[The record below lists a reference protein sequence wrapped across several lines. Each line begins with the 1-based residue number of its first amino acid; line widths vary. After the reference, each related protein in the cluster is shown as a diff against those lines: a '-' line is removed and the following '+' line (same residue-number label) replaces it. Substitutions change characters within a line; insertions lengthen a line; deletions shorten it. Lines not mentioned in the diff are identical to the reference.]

1 MIYKLKRLLS
11 ILIILSTI
19 FLTGCW
25 SSHEVN
31 TLAITVCIGIDKTEN
46 GYLVSEQVLNPRAIA
61 SKKATAESPVVIYTA
76 EGNDLAEIIRR
87 FTTQSSRVLYNAD
100 LRMVVFGE
108 DVAKDGIQ
116 NILDYFLRNYEYRTD
131 FYFVI
136 AKNSTAN
143 EVLGILTPIESVPG
157 FSMYISLKMSE
168 EKWAAMKSIRI
179 IELVNTIIAD
189 GDNPVLT
196 GIEISQD
203 EISPKSTDMLK
214 QSGEYKK
221 LKYTGLGAFNKDKI
235 VGWLDED
242 ESKGYNYITD
252 NVKNTIEY
260 ADYDSKVKITY
271 EIINAKSKTKVYFLE
286 NKPAIEVKI
295 KTKCNIVIVEGEFDV
310 SAEENK
316 QILNKLLAS
325 KVKLLCE
332 KALNKAQKELKTDI
346 FGFGE
351 AIHREYPK
359 TWEKLKDDWNDKF
372 TDLPVNITVEAETN
386 QLGQIKKPLFMKEKE

>member
-1 MIYKLKRLLS
+1 MKLKRLLF

-46 GYLVSEQVLNPRAIA
+46 GYLVTEQVLNPRAIA

-76 EGNDLAEIIRR
+76 EGNDLAEIVRR
-87 FTTQSSRVLYNAD
+87 FTTQSSRILYNAD
-100 LRMVVFGE
+100 LRMVVIGE

-116 NILDYFLRNYEYRTD
+116 NILDYFLRNYEYRTE

-203 EISPKSTDMLK
+203 EISPKSTDILK

-351 AIHREYPK
+351 AIHRKYPK

-386 QLGQIKKPLFMKEKE
+386 QLGQITKPLFMKEKE

>member
-1 MIYKLKRLLS
+1 MKLKRLLF

-31 TLAITVCIGIDKTEN
+31 TLAIAVCIGIDKTEN
-46 GYLVSEQVLNPRAIA
+46 GYLVTEQVLNPRVMA

-76 EGNDLAEIIRR
+76 EGNDLAEIVRR
-87 FTTQSSRVLYNAD
+87 FTTQSSRILYNAD

-143 EVLGILTPIESVPG
+143 EVLGTLTPIELVPG

-179 IELVNTIIAD
+179 IELVNSIIAD

-203 EISPKSTDMLK
+203 EISPKSTDILK
-214 QSGEYKK
+214 QSGKYKK
-221 LKYTGLGAFNKDKI
+221 LKYTGLGAFNKDKL
-235 VGWLDED
+235 VGWVDED

-252 NVKNTIEY
+252 NVKNTSEH

-271 EIINAKSKTKVYFLE
+271 EIINAKSRTKVYFLE

-316 QILNKLLAS
+316 QVLNELLAS

-351 AIHREYPK
+351 AIHRKYPK
-359 TWEKLKDDWNDKF
+359 AWEKLKDDWNDKF
-372 TDLPVNITVEAETN
+372 TDLPVNITVEAETK
-386 QLGQIKKPLFMKEKE
+386 QLGQITKPLFMKEKE

>member
-1 MIYKLKRLLS
+1 MKLKRLLF

-46 GYLVSEQVLNPRAIA
+46 GYLVTEQVLNPRAIA

-76 EGNDLAEIIRR
+76 EGNDLAEIVRR
-87 FTTQSSRVLYNAD
+87 FTTQSSRILYNAD
-100 LRMVVFGE
+100 LRMVVIGE

-116 NILDYFLRNYEYRTD
+116 NILDYFLRNYEYRTE

-203 EISPKSTDMLK
+203 EISPKSTDILK

-221 LKYTGLGAFNKDKI
+221 LKYTGLGAFNKDKL

>member
-1 MIYKLKRLLS
+1 MKLKRLLF

-61 SKKATAESPVVIYTA
+61 SKKATTESPVVLYTA
-76 EGNDLAEIIRR
+76 EGSDLAEIIRR
-87 FTTQSSRVLYNAD
+87 FTAQSSRRIYNAH

-116 NILDYFLRNYEYRTD
+116 NILDYFLRNYEYRND

-179 IELVNTIIAD
+179 IELVNSIIAD

-203 EISPKSTDMLK
+203 EISPESTDILK

-221 LKYTGLGAFNKDKI
+221 LKYTGLGAFNKDKL

-271 EIINAKSKTKVYFLE
+271 EVLNAKSRTKVYFLE

-295 KTKCNIVIVEGEFDV
+295 KIKCIILNVEGEFDV

-316 QILNKLLAS
+316 QVLNKLSAS

-351 AIHREYPK
+351 AIHRKYPK

-386 QLGQIKKPLFMKEKE
+386 QLGQITKPLFMKEKE

>member
-1 MIYKLKRLLS
+1 MKLKRLLF

-25 SSHEVN
+25 SSREIN
-31 TLAITVCIGIDKTEN
+31 TLAIAVCIGIDKTEN
-46 GYLVSEQVLNPRAIA
+46 GYLVTEQVLNPRAIA

-76 EGNDLAEIIRR
+76 EGNDLAEIVRR
-87 FTTQSSRVLYNAD
+87 FTTQSSRILYNTD

-143 EVLGILTPIESVPG
+143 EVLGILTPIETVPG

-179 IELVNTIIAD
+179 IELVNSIIAD

-203 EISPKSTDMLK
+203 EISPKSTDILK

-221 LKYTGLGAFNKDKI
+221 LKYTGLGAFKKDKLA
-235 VGWLDED
+235 GWLDED

-252 NVKNTIEY
+252 NVKNTIEH
-260 ADYDSKVKITY
+260 AGYDSKVRITY
-271 EIINAKSKTKVYFLE
+271 EIINAKSRTKVYFLE

-295 KTKCNIVIVEGEFDV
+295 KIKCNIVIVEGEFDV

-316 QILNKLLAS
+316 QVLNELLAS

-351 AIHREYPK
+351 AIHRKYPK

-386 QLGQIKKPLFMKEKE
+386 QLGQITKPLFMKEKE

>member
-1 MIYKLKRLLS
+1 MKLKRLLF

-25 SSHEVN
+25 SSREIN
-31 TLAITVCIGIDKTEN
+31 TLAITACIGIDKTEN
-46 GYLVSEQVLNPRAIA
+46 GYLVTEQVLNPRAIA

-76 EGNDLAEIIRR
+76 EGNDLAEIVRR
-87 FTTQSSRVLYNAD
+87 FTTQSSRILYNAD

-143 EVLGILTPIESVPG
+143 EVLGILTPIETVPG

-179 IELVNTIIAD
+179 IELVNSIIAD

-203 EISPKSTDMLK
+203 EISPKSTDILK

-221 LKYTGLGAFNKDKI
+221 LKYTGLGAFNKDKL

-252 NVKNTIEY
+252 NVKNTIEH

-271 EIINAKSKTKVYFLE
+271 EIINAKSRTKVYFLE

-295 KTKCNIVIVEGEFDV
+295 KTKCNIGIVEGEFDV

-316 QILNKLLAS
+316 QVLNKLLAS

-351 AIHREYPK
+351 AIHRKYPK

-386 QLGQIKKPLFMKEKE
+386 QLGQITKPLFMKEKE

>member
-1 MIYKLKRLLS
+1 MKLKRLLF

-25 SSHEVN
+25 SSREVDD
-31 TLAITVCIGIDKTEN
+31 LAIALCMGFDKTEN
-46 GYLVSEQVLNPRAIA
+46 GYLVTEQVLNPRVMA

-87 FTTQSSRVLYNAD
+87 FTTQSSRILYNGD

-143 EVLGILTPIESVPG
+143 EVLGILTPIETVPG
-157 FSMYISLKMSE
+157 FSMHISLKISE

-179 IELVNTIIAD
+179 IELVNSIIAD

-203 EISPKSTDMLK
+203 EISPESTDILK

-221 LKYTGLGAFNKDKI
+221 LKYTGLGAFNKDKL

-252 NVKNTIEY
+252 NVKNTIGY

-271 EIINAKSKTKVYFLE
+271 EVLNAKSRTKVYLLE

-295 KTKCNIVIVEGEFDV
+295 KTKCNIEIVEGEFDV

-316 QILNKLLAS
+316 QVLNELLAS

-351 AIHREYPK
+351 AIHRKYPK

-386 QLGQIKKPLFMKEKE
+386 QLGQITKPLFMKEKE

>member
-1 MIYKLKRLLS
+1 MKLKRLLF

-46 GYLVSEQVLNPRAIA
+46 GYLVTEQVLNPRAIA

-76 EGNDLAEIIRR
+76 EGNDLAEIVRR
-87 FTTQSSRVLYNAD
+87 FTTQSSRILYNAD
-100 LRMVVFGE
+100 LRMVVIGE

-203 EISPKSTDMLK
+203 EISPKSTDILK

-351 AIHREYPK
+351 AIHRKYPK

>member
-1 MIYKLKRLLS
+1 MKLKRLLF

-31 TLAITVCIGIDKTEN
+31 TLAVAVCIGIDKTEN
-46 GYLVSEQVLNPRAIA
+46 GYLVTEQVLNPRVMA

-87 FTTQSSRVLYNAD
+87 FTTQSSRILYNAD
-100 LRMVVFGE
+100 LRMVVIGE

-203 EISPKSTDMLK
+203 EISPKSTDILK

-271 EIINAKSKTKVYFLE
+271 EIINAKSRTKVYFLE

-295 KTKCNIVIVEGEFDV
+295 KIKCNIEIVEGEFDV

-316 QILNKLLAS
+316 QVLNKLLAS

-351 AIHREYPK
+351 AIHRKYPK

-372 TDLPVNITVEAETN
+372 TDLPVNITVEAETI
-386 QLGQIKKPLFMKEKE
+386 QLGQITKPLFMKEKE

>member
-1 MIYKLKRLLS
+1 MKLKRLLF

-31 TLAITVCIGIDKTEN
+31 TLAIAVCIGIDKTEN
-46 GYLVSEQVLNPRAIA
+46 GYLVTEQVLNPRAIA

-76 EGNDLAEIIRR
+76 EGNDLAEIVRR
-87 FTTQSSRVLYNAD
+87 FTMQSSRILYNGH
-100 LRMVVFGE
+100 LRMVVIDE

-179 IELVNTIIAD
+179 IELVNSIIAD

-203 EISPKSTDMLK
+203 EISPKSTDILK

-260 ADYDSKVKITY
+260 VDYDSKVKITY
-271 EIINAKSKTKVYFLE
+271 EIINAKSRTEVYFLE

-351 AIHREYPK
+351 AIHRKYPK
-359 TWEKLKDDWNDKF
+359 TWGKLKDDWNDKF
-372 TDLPVNITVEAETN
+372 TDLPVNITVEVETN
-386 QLGQIKKPLFMKEKE
+386 QLGQITKPLFIKEKE

>member
-1 MIYKLKRLLS
+1 MKLKRLLF

-31 TLAITVCIGIDKTEN
+31 TLAIAVCIGIDKTEN
-46 GYLVSEQVLNPRAIA
+46 GYLVTEQVLNPRAIA
-61 SKKATAESPVVIYTA
+61 SKKATVESPVVIYTA
-76 EGNDLAEIIRR
+76 EGNDLAEIVRR
-87 FTTQSSRVLYNAD
+87 FTTQSSRIFYNAD

-168 EKWAAMKSIRI
+168 EKWAAMKSVRI
-179 IELVNTIIAD
+179 IELVNSIIAD

-203 EISPKSTDMLK
+203 EISPKSTDILK

-271 EIINAKSKTKVYFLE
+271 EIINAKSRTKVYFLE

-295 KTKCNIVIVEGEFDV
+295 KIKCNIGIVEGEFDV

-316 QILNKLLAS
+316 QVLNKLLAS

-351 AIHREYPK
+351 AIHRKYPK

>member
-1 MIYKLKRLLS
+1 MKLKRLLF
-11 ILIILSTI
+11 ILIILLTI

-31 TLAITVCIGIDKTEN
+31 TLAIAVCIGIDKTEN
-46 GYLVSEQVLNPRAIA
+46 GYQVTEQVLNPRAIA
-61 SKKATAESPVVIYTA
+61 SKKATAESPVAIYTA
-76 EGNDLAEIIRR
+76 EGDDLAEIVRR
-87 FTTQSSRVLYNAD
+87 FTTQSSRILYNAD
-100 LRMVVFGE
+100 LRMVVIGE

-157 FSMYISLKMSE
+157 SSMYISLKMSE

-179 IELVNTIIAD
+179 IELVNSIITD

-203 EISPKSTDMLK
+203 EISPKSTDILK

-221 LKYTGLGAFNKDKI
+221 LKYTGLGAFNKDKL

-252 NVKNTIEY
+252 NVKNTIEH

-271 EIINAKSKTKVYFLE
+271 EIINAKSRTKVYFLE

-316 QILNKLLAS
+316 QVLNELLAS

-351 AIHREYPK
+351 AIHRKYPK

-386 QLGQIKKPLFMKEKE
+386 QLGQITKPLFMKEKE

>member
-1 MIYKLKRLLS
+1 MKLKRLLF

-25 SSHEVN
+25 SSHEIN
-31 TLAITVCIGIDKTEN
+31 TLAIAVCIGIDKTEN
-46 GYLVSEQVLNPRAIA
+46 GYLVTAQVLNPRAIA
-61 SKKATAESPVVIYTA
+61 SKKATVESPVVIYTA
-76 EGNDLAEIIRR
+76 EGNDLAEIVRR
-87 FTTQSSRVLYNAD
+87 FTTQSSRIFYNAD

-116 NILDYFLRNYEYRTD
+116 NILDYFLRNHEYRTD

-168 EKWAAMKSIRI
+168 EKWAAMKSVRI
-179 IELVNTIIAD
+179 IELVNSIIAD

-203 EISPKSTDMLK
+203 EISPKSTDILK

-252 NVKNTIEY
+252 NVKNTVEY

-271 EIINAKSKTKVYFLE
+271 EIINAKSRTKVYFLE

-295 KTKCNIVIVEGEFDV
+295 KIKCNIGIVEGEFDV

-316 QILNKLLAS
+316 QVLNKLLAS

-351 AIHREYPK
+351 AIHRKYPK

-372 TDLPVNITVEAETN
+372 TDLPVNITVEAETK
-386 QLGQIKKPLFMKEKE
+386 QLGQITKPLFIKEKE

>member
-1 MIYKLKRLLS
+1 MKLKRLLF

-46 GYLVSEQVLNPRAIA
+46 GYLVTEQVLNPRAIA
-61 SKKATAESPVVIYTA
+61 SKKATTESPVVLYTA
-76 EGNDLAEIIRR
+76 EGDDLAEIVRR
-87 FTTQSSRVLYNAD
+87 FTTQSSRILYNAD

-179 IELVNTIIAD
+179 IELVNSIIAD

-203 EISPKSTDMLK
+203 EISPKSTDILK

-221 LKYTGLGAFNKDKI
+221 LKYTGLGAFNKDKL

-271 EIINAKSKTKVYFLE
+271 EIINAKSRTKVYFLE

-295 KTKCNIVIVEGEFDV
+295 KTKCNIEIVEGEFDV

-316 QILNKLLAS
+316 QVLNKLLAS

-351 AIHREYPK
+351 AIHRKYPK

-386 QLGQIKKPLFMKEKE
+386 QLGQITKPLFMKEKE